1 MNNNHFTNGTTTKPA
16 SNYTQVDDVYLK
28 IQVKSGRTLR
38 HDVWPILTRFDA
50 RFFNEFFSESFKPA
64 NFSLVKGLQAKDQLK
79 EAMSFEA

>member
-1 MNNNHFTNGTTTKPA
+1 MVQPQNQPQTTHRLMTSTWKFR
-16 SNYTQVDDVYLK
+16 SNQVELK
-28 IQVKSGRTLR
+28 R

-50 RFFNEFFSESFKPA
+50 RFLMNFLANHLKPA

>member
-1 MNNNHFTNGTTTKPA
+1 MVQPA

-50 RFFNEFFSESFKPA
+50 RFLMNFLANHLKPA